1 MAASR
6 ASEAGEEK
14 KKLGKVEI
22 EKRRSGST
30 KAAEEKMKLGEVENW
45 YGDPDQILKF
55 TA

>member
-1 MAASR
+1 M
-6 ASEAGEEK
+6 
-14 KKLGKVEI
+14 KLGKVEI

>member
-14 KKLGKVEI
+14 MKLGKVEI

-30 KAAEEKMKLGEVENW
+30 KAAEEKMKLGKVENW
-45 YGDPDQILKF
+45 ETVIRIKS
-55 TA
+55 